1 MHPYLE
7 KILVGRYPTIFKDHG
22 GDIIV
27 TCMGWGLS
35 CGRGWFKI
43 INELCIKFSKFGTE
57 VVASQVKEKFGGLRF
72 YIGGVPREHSD
83 EIYKAIDEAEIE
95 SLKTCEYC
103 GAPGRQTGKG
113 WIKTTC
119 VQCDEKAKFIAGVL
133 ESGCRYEIV
142 DGHIELTNLNGI
154 KIYMGSF
161 DDFMNDF
168 ADKLQMVHKD
178 ILERIE
184 K

>member
-7 KILVGRYPTIFKDHG
+7 KILVERYPNIFKDHG
-22 GDIIV
+22 GDIKE

-35 CGRGWFKI
+35 VGRGWFKI
-43 INELCIKFSKFGTE
+43 INDLCITFSKFGDE
-57 VVASQVKEKFGGLRF
+57 VIASQVKEKFGGLRF
-72 YIGGVPREHSD
+72 YINGVPKEHSD
-83 EIYKAIDEAEIE
+83 EIYKAIEVAEIASVE
-95 SLKTCEYC
+95 TCEYC
-103 GAPGRQTGKG
+103 GKPGRQAGKG

-154 KIYMGSF
+154 KIYQASF
-161 DDFMNDF
+161 EDFMEDF
-168 ADKLQMVHKD
+168 ASRLEFIPMN